1 MAITIRQIQA
11 FRALAEL
18 GTFTK
23 AAERLHIAQPALS
36 LLIRDLE
43 GELGIRLLDRTT
55 RRVELTAAGREFEAS
70 AARIL
75 GELEIALQN
84 ASSLAKR
91 ERGRI
96 SVAAPP
102 LLAAVVLPKAI
113 AALKKG
119 FPGLHV
125 SILDAR
131 NDLVADAVRLGKA
144 DCGIGTFSAL
154 EDSIDQTPISRDEL
168 MLFCSPKATLGGEPR
183 VSWAELENETLI
195 TLTRDSAIRVLV
207 EVGFESAQ
215 IPFRPSYEVAQI
227 TTALALVEC
236 DLGVAVLPTYARAV
250 ASAQIVSRPLS
261 EPTIARDIVMIRP
274 SGRSMSPAL
283 AAFEG
288 LLRRFVRELTP
299 AG

>member
-11 FRALAEL
+11 FLAIAEQ

-43 GELGIRLLDRTT
+43 AELDIRLFDRTT
-55 RRVELTAAGREFEAS
+55 RRVELTEAGRAFEGS
-70 AARIL
+70 AVKIQ
-75 GELEIALQN
+75 GELETAIQN
-84 ASSLAKR
+84 ASSLATRKH
-91 ERGRI
+91 GRI
-96 SVAAPP
+96 VVAAPP

-113 AALKKG
+113 ATLKES
-119 FPGLHV
+119 FPGLQV
-125 SILDAR
+125 SIIDAR
-131 NDLVADAVRLGKA
+131 NDLVVEAVRFAKA
-144 DCGIGTFSAL
+144 DCAIGTFSAL
-154 EDSIDQTPISRDEL
+154 EDSVDRTPISRDEL
-168 MLFCSPKATLGGEPR
+168 MLFCGSSGRFSDRESI
-183 VSWAELENETLI
+183 SWKELANEALI

-215 IPFRPSYEVAQI
+215 IPLRPSYEVSQI

-236 DLGVAVLPTYARAV
+236 GLGVAVLPGYARAV
-250 ASAQIVSRPLS
+250 ATGTIVAKRLV
-261 EPTIARDIVMIRP
+261 EPSIARDIVMIRP

-288 LLRRFVRELTP
+288 LLRRFVKASTP
-299 AG
+299 TD